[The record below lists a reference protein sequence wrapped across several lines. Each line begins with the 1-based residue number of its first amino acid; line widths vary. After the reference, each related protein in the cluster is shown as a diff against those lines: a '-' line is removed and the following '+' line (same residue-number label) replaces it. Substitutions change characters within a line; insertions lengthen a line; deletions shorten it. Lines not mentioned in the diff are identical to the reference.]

1 MAIANRS
8 LASLPK
14 TRVRDLELKFALI
27 GKQKLFDLVMFTYT
41 GVHVPAI
48 PRSVSKALSL
58 ERTVGMSRAAGFKST
73 NSTRCRSWH
82 DLRTGITKVTEAG
95 AEE

>member
-58 ERTVGMSRAAGFKST
+58 ERNRRDVPGCWIQKHQLYSMQKLARFENRHHES
-73 NSTRCRSWH
+73 N
-82 DLRTGITKVTEAG
+82 
-95 AEE
+95 